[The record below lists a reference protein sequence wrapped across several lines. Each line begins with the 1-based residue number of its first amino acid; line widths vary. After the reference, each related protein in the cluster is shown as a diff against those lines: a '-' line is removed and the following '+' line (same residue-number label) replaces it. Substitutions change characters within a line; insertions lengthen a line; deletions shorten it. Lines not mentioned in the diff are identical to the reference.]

1 MSNNQIK
8 NIITPLL
15 AISSICQAEFVDGNK
30 LLTWI
35 ESSSNVEQS
44 TAYGYVA
51 GVADVLYGS
60 TYCPPPNV
68 TVRQITDM
76 TRDALISV
84 PSMRDKSADVFVA
97 ALIKKKWPCQQKGT
111 NI

>member
-1 MSNNQIK
+1 MK
-8 NIITPLL
+8 NIIIPLL

-30 LLTWI
+30 LLSWI
-35 ESSSNVEQS
+35 ESSSNAEQS
-44 TAYGYVA
+44 AAYGYVA

-60 TYCPPPNV
+60 TYCPPSNV

-76 TRDALISV
+76 TREALISV
-84 PSMRDKSADVFVA
+84 PSMRDKSADVFIT

>member
-1 MSNNQIK
+1 MK
-8 NIITPLL
+8 NIIIPLL

-30 LLTWI
+30 LLAWI
-35 ESSSNVEQS
+35 ESSSNAEQS
-44 TAYGYVA
+44 AAYGYVA

>member
-1 MSNNQIK
+1 MKS
-8 NIITPLL
+8 IIIPLL